1 MPFSTYCIQ
10 IDHPDDP
17 DQVIL
22 FSTRTAATAALHR
35 AVVRDIGRGALSP
48 EEQETLIELG
58 IVVPSLPEER
68 EEMLAYVDDL
78 NITSKTLNITLAMNL
93 DCNLACPYC
102 FEGTRKG
109 NYFLSE
115 ETADDFLRFV
125 DKRISG
131 VDDIKITFYG
141 GEPLLGFDRIASIS
155 RRMTTLANAARVSF
169 SFGLVTN
176 GTLLTRRVVEQLKPL
191 GLQSAYVTLD
201 GPAGIH
207 NRSRPF
213 KNGTASFDT
222 IIGNL
227 RSVSDLIEI
236 RLGGNYTRENYPAFP
251 GLLDTLSSIGL
262 GPDRI
267 SLLSFSPVTNEDSQF
282 SPDFHAGC
290 TNMNEPWIAEAG
302 IALRREILAHGFR
315 TDEVLPAVC
324 MLERHDHL
332 VINWDGGLYKCTGL
346 IGRTEFCAGTLKTGM
361 LDHAAL
367 HDLGNWK
374 NEKCLRCP
382 YLPLCFGG
390 CRYLKLIREGTMKG
404 IACKKEYFDRA
415 LKRLVLQ
422 DMKYNN
428 APEL

>member
-17 DQVIL
+17 DQVVL
-22 FSTRTAATAALHR
+22 FSTRTAATVTLHR
-35 AVVRDIGRGALSP
+35 DVVQDIVRGALSS
-48 EEQETLIELG
+48 EEQGTLCDLG
-58 IVVPSLPEER
+58 MLVPDLENER
-68 EEMLAYVDDL
+68 KEMLAYVEEL
-78 NITSKTLNITLAMNL
+78 NVASKTLTITLVMNLNCNL
-93 DCNLACPYC
+93 DCAYC

-115 ETADDFLRFV
+115 ETAADFLRFIH
-125 DKRISG
+125 KRIAG
-131 VDDIKITFYG
+131 LDEIKITFYG
-141 GEPLLGFDRIASIS
+141 GEPLLSFDRIASIS
-155 RRMTTLANAARVSF
+155 REMTALANAAKVTF

-201 GPAGIH
+201 GPAEIH
-207 NRSRPF
+207 DGSRPF

-222 IIGNL
+222 IIRNL
-227 RSVSDLIEI
+227 QSVSGLIEI
-236 RLGGNYTRENYPAFP
+236 RLGGNYTRANYPAFP
-251 GLLDTLSSIGL
+251 GLLDTLTNVGL

-324 MLERHDHL
+324 MVERHDHL
-332 VINWDGGLYKCTGL
+332 VINWDGDLYKCTGL
-346 IGRTEFCAGTLKTGM
+346 IGRTEFCAGTLKAGM

-374 NEKCLRCP
+374 NEECLCCT

-390 CRYLKLIREGTMKG
+390 CRYLKLLREGALQG
-404 IACKKEYFDRA
+404 IDCKKEYFDRA
-415 LKRLVLQ
+415 LKKLVLQ
-422 DMKYNN
+422 DIKYNQ
-428 APEL
+428 APES